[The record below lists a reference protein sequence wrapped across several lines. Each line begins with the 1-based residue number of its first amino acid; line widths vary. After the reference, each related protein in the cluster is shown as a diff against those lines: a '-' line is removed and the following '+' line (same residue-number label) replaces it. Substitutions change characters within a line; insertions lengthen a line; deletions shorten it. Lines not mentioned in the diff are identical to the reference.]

1 MPAWVDDQLYP
12 LLPTAI
18 NVPREASRKPGAGAA
33 RHTRAVFLRQAFS
46 PGWPTRHPVGAVG
59 VPSYTLFLEAT
70 QLKTVRMVT
79 TVLRVDSAEMKVQAV
94 GNASRGERRPAEPIA
109 TDVTQRTGAVTA
121 AARGRGRSALES
133 WSWLGNK
140 LKLPLR
146 RAGGAS
152 RHSALAIRARKQSL
166 SARWQ
171 TSFREPAEKPK
182 INPRSP
188 QSTVPAV
195 PMPPPAGY
203 SVPPPHDPGRASPNP
218 DPTPHNRNRHPPSRP
233 VR

>member
-1 MPAWVDDQLYP
+1 MATTVLRVDSAVAEVQ
-12 LLPTAI
+12 AVGI
-18 NVPREASRKPGAGAA
+18 ASRRERRPAEPVAADAKQCTVALGASGVAEARGRAA
-33 RHTRAVFLRQAFS
+33 S
-46 PGWPTRHPVGAVG
+46 
-59 VPSYTLFLEAT
+59 LFLEAT

-79 TVLRVDSAEMKVQAV
+79 TVLRVDSAEVKVQAV

-166 SARWQ
+166 SAR
-171 TSFREPAEKPK
+171 RG
-182 INPRSP
+182 NP
-188 QSTVPAV
+188 V
-195 PMPPPAGY
+195 
-203 SVPPPHDPGRASPNP
+203 
-218 DPTPHNRNRHPPSRP
+218 
-233 VR
+233 